1 MENKEKQN
9 INPLEQGMLNPNGQ
23 QIVNKKNEKVQS
35 SSAEDVLGTV
45 AKVVISIGSII
56 CGIGALVGLAMFL
69 SNLGDG
75 GYFSNNGTKRI
86 TGLII
91 LGASILIYIPTL
103 VSWAT
108 LKMQVNMSRNLFVI
122 KEILL
127 KMQNKQS

>member
-1 MENKEKQN
+1 
-9 INPLEQGMLNPNGQ
+9 MLNPNDQ

-45 AKVVISIGSII
+45 AKVIICLGSII
-56 CGIGALVGLAMFL
+56 CGIGAIVGLIVL
-69 SNLGDG
+69 VSNLVEEDDEWL
-75 GYFSNNGTKRI
+75 I
-86 TGLII
+86 GLVI
-91 LGASILIYIPTL
+91 LGASILIYFPTL